1 VPDWLTKVLKRI
13 RARAFAREVMFT
25 LKALRGACRPG
36 SRLGRR
42 RRMRHPRQN
51 DAADSARRLKS
62 TTTGE
67 WMYVFKPRAS
77 QIVLYIKLIIRSNCV
92 VISFHEDA
100 SDGHQ
105 ENEWAEGFRNGPQPH
120 PARYRLPELRDD
132 NGREAG
138 DAAAAG
144 QRRGDRGSVR
154 CPKCGDIILGFQDS
168 KRLREDA
175 IAIYRKKYGLLSAD
189 EIRAIRD
196 RFALTQADLA
206 RLLRLGANTVSR
218 WESGRNVQ
226 TAAMD
231 MLLRLIRDLPGSIDY
246 LRNHAA

>member
-1 VPDWLTKVLKRI
+1 MVIKRTSGRKASATGRSRILPDTACPNCGTTMVER
-13 RARAFAREVMFT
+13 RGT
-25 LKALRGACRPG
+25 L
-36 SRLGRR
+36 
-42 RRMRHPRQN
+42 
-51 DAADSARRLKS
+51 
-62 TTTGE
+62 
-67 WMYVFKPRAS
+67 
-77 QIVLYIKLIIRSNCV
+77 
-92 VISFHEDA
+92 
-100 SDGHQ
+100 
-105 ENEWAEGFRNGPQPH
+105 
-120 PARYRLPELRDD
+120 RLPV
-132 NGREAG
+132 NGEEIAVPS
-138 DAAAAG
+138 ATHL
-144 QRRGDRGSVR
+144 R